1 MAMKFNLSINIS
13 QGVSD
18 NFNYIVTPNA
28 QKVYGNIVDSFQSGI
43 HSFSII
49 GTYGTGKSSFLMALE
64 QDLLYNKSKLVSEK
78 HVFAGADDFEFMNIV
93 GDYTTLST
101 LLSNELSITPSN
113 DSKNIF
119 SAMTKLLMRLKS
131 QNKFLFIFIDEF
143 GKILEH
149 AANNNPEK
157 ELYFLQTL
165 AEFVNVSSRNVILIT
180 TLHQNF
186 GAYAYKLTETQR
198 NEWLKVKGRFKEL
211 VFAEPVEQ
219 LLFLAAESLTSSK
232 DMTDN
237 AKENFLDIF
246 SLAKKNKIISESLTA
261 RTSKMLYPLD
271 AVSASCLTLA
281 IQRYG
286 QNERTLFSF
295 LHDTT
300 PSSINGFIPNDT
312 TTYNLSV
319 VYDYI
324 IYNFYTI
331 LAETNI
337 DSTNWRAIRVA
348 IERVES
354 GIICKNNIDDAL
366 KIVKTIG
373 LLNLFYSGVVV
384 DLAFLEIY
392 ATKALGVRN
401 PKNIIEKL
409 TANKIIR
416 FAAYKSQFILFE
428 GTDINIEDELYK
440 AATIV
445 PVPKL
450 IATEIAPYVKKT
462 VTVASASY
470 YITGTPRYF
479 QFVVSNEPYD
489 VEPTGDEDG
498 FVNLIFPLEDIKD
511 RMVELSASSG
521 KAIIYAYFENTETI
535 IKHLYEIKKL
545 QYLLDNVVL
554 EDRIAKGEIL
564 KQQAYETQLLNE
576 SINGCVEMMNGQVEW
591 YFNGKQQVINCR
603 KDFNKLLSTVCEF
616 VYNKTPIIRNELF
629 NKQKISSAISLA
641 RVNLLDAMI
650 EHWQEEDFGFSSTQ
664 YPPERTIYNTLLKSS
679 GIHRQNEDGLWILG
693 EPITPE
699 LQSLWNVCTD
709 FLAKSTEKALKL
721 SDLVKT
727 LKMRPYKLKQ
737 GVIDFWLPIFL
748 FVKQQEFALY
758 NGETFV
764 LNINKEL
771 FELLQK
777 RLNDFTIKAFDI
789 SGIKLELF
797 NKYREFL
804 NKERGENITSKSL
817 MDTIRPFFNFYR
829 GLNIYAKTTCK
840 FDYDATAKF
849 RDILATAKDPCKAF
863 LEDIPNALGYND
875 LHNEEF
881 AAQYLQLIKT
891 AVHELV
897 ICYDLFINRIE
908 ETVVEYL
915 GLPHDFVDYKEVLVQ
930 RYSNINKS
938 LLTAKS
944 KSFLDRILAPSDNKR
959 EFYEKIGLVVFD
971 RKIETIKDKEEA
983 LFLLNLTH
991 LFGELER
998 YTAFDNI
1005 NYETDEIAFNFEL
1018 ATSKGDFK
1026 SSKTYRLPKV
1036 KLAEAED
1043 IESKMQKLLSGN
1055 DELDVCILLKMLN
1068 KRLQ

>member
-1 MAMKFNLSINIS
+1 MKFNLSTNIS
-13 QGVSD
+13 QGVND
-18 NFNYIVTPNA
+18 DFNYIVTPNA

-64 QDLLYNKSKLVSEK
+64 QDLLNNKSNLVSERT
-78 HVFAGADDFEFMNIV
+78 VFAGTRSFEFMNIV
-93 GDYTTLST
+93 GDYSPLSM
-101 LLSNELSITPSN
+101 LLSKELSIAPSD
-113 DSKNIF
+113 DSRNIF
-119 SAMTKLLMRLKS
+119 STLTKHLNKLKE

-143 GKILEH
+143 GKVLEH

-180 TLHQNF
+180 ALHQNF
-186 GAYAYKLTETQR
+186 GAYAYKLTDTQI
-198 NEWLKVKGRFKEL
+198 NEWLKVKGRFKEI

-219 LLFLAAESLTSSK
+219 LLFLAAESMTK
-232 DMTDN
+232 IKTMTDD
-237 AKENFLDIF
+237 AKENFLEIF
-246 SLAKKNKIISESLTA
+246 SLAKKNKIISESLTV

-271 AVSASCLTLA
+271 AVAASCLTLA

-295 LHDTT
+295 LYDTT
-300 PSSINGFIPNDT
+300 PNSINDFTPNDT

-324 IYNFYTI
+324 IYNFYTA
-331 LAETNI
+331 LAETNL

-354 GIICKNNIDDAL
+354 GIINRNSVDDAL
-366 KIVKTIG
+366 KIVKAIG

-384 DLAFLEIY
+384 DLAFLEVY
-392 ATKALGVRN
+392 ASKALGIKN
-401 PKNIIEKL
+401 PKDIIEKL
-409 TANKIIR
+409 TTNKIIR
-416 FAAYKSQFILFE
+416 FAVYKSQFILFE

-445 PVPKL
+445 PIPKL
-450 IATEIAPYVKKT
+450 SAAEIAPYVKKT
-462 VTVASASY
+462 VMVAYASY
-470 YITGTPRYF
+470 YKTGTPRYF
-479 QFVVSNEPYD
+479 QYIVSNEPYN
-489 VEPTGDEDG
+489 VEPAGDEDG
-498 FVNLIFPLEDIKD
+498 FVNLIFPLEDVRE
-511 RMVELSASSG
+511 RMIELSAKSG
-521 KAIIYAYFENTETI
+521 KAIVYAYFSDTETI
-535 IKHLYEIKKL
+535 VKHLYEIKKL

-564 KQQAYETQLLNE
+564 KQQSFEIQLLNA
-576 SINGCVEMMNGQVEW
+576 SINSCVDMTNKQVEW
-591 YFNGKQQVINCR
+591 FFNGEQQLIKNR
-603 KDFNKLLSTVCEF
+603 KDFNKLLSSVCDV

-664 YPPERTIYNTLLKSS
+664 YPPERTIYSTLFKSS
-679 GIHRQNEDGLWILG
+679 GIHRQNEDGLWVLG
-693 EPITPE
+693 EPISSD
-699 LQSLWNVCTD
+699 LQSLWTACSD

-758 NGETFV
+758 NGEKFV

-777 RLNDFTIKAFDI
+777 RLNDFTIKAFDV

-804 NKERGENITSKSL
+804 NKERGETITSNSL
-817 MDTIRPFFNFYR
+817 MDTIRPFFNFYN
-829 GLNIYAKTTCK
+829 GLNKYAKSTRK
-840 FDYDATAKF
+840 FDYDVTAKF
-849 RDILATAKDPCKAF
+849 RDVLATAKDPCKAF
-863 LEDIPNALGYND
+863 LEDIPAALGYNN

-881 AAQYLQLIKT
+881 IAQYLQLIKT

-908 ETVVEYL
+908 KTVVEYL
-915 GLPHDFVDYKEVLVQ
+915 GLPHDFIEYKEILVK
-930 RYSNINKS
+930 RYSSINKG

-971 RKIETIKDKEEA
+971 RKIETIEDKEEV
-983 LFLLNLTH
+983 LFLSNLTH

-998 YTAFDNI
+998 YTAFNNI
-1005 NYETDEIAFNFEL
+1005 NDEIDEVAFNFEL
-1018 ATSKGDFK
+1018 ATSRGYFK
-1026 SSKTYRLPKV
+1026 SSRTYRLPKA
-1036 KLAEAED
+1036 KLSEAEK
-1043 IESKMQKLLSGN
+1043 IESKMQTLLSGN
-1055 DELDVCILLKMLN
+1055 DELDVCVLLKMLN
-1068 KRLQ
+1068 KRLR

>member
-1 MAMKFNLSINIS
+1 MKFNLSINIS

-64 QDLLYNKSKLVSEK
+64 QDLLNNKSKLVSEK
-78 HVFAGADDFEFMNIV
+78 QVFAGADNFEFMNIV

-119 SAMTKLLMRLKS
+119 SALTKLLMRLKS

-186 GAYAYKLTETQR
+186 GSYAYKLTETQR

-232 DMTDN
+232 KMTDN

-261 RTSKMLYPLD
+261 KTSKMLYPLD

-300 PSSINGFIPNDT
+300 SSSVNSFIPNDT

-354 GIICKNNIDDAL
+354 GIISKNNIDDAL

-373 LLNLFYSGVVV
+373 LLNLFYNGVVV

-392 ATKALGVRN
+392 ASKALGIKN
-401 PKNIIEKL
+401 PKSIIEKL

-416 FAAYKSQFILFE
+416 FAVYKSQFILFE

-440 AATIV
+440 AATVV

-450 IATEIAPYVKKT
+450 VATEIAPYVKKT
-462 VTVASASY
+462 VVVASASY
-470 YITGTPRYF
+470 YRTGTPRYF

-498 FVNLIFPLEDIKD
+498 FVNLIFPLEYVKD
-511 RMVELSASSG
+511 RMIELSASSG
-521 KAIIYAYFENTETI
+521 KAIIYAYFEDTETI

-576 SINGCVEMMNGQVEW
+576 SINSCVEMMNGQVEW
-591 YFNGKQQVINCR
+591 YFNGKKQVINCR

-737 GVIDFWLPIFL
+737 GIIDFWLPIFL

-863 LEDIPNALGYND
+863 LEDIPTALGYND

-915 GLPHDFVDYKEVLVQ
+915 GLPHDFVDYKKVLVQ

-983 LFLLNLTH
+983 LFLSNLTH

-1005 NYETDEIAFNFEL
+1005 NYETDE
-1018 ATSKGDFK
+1018 
-1026 SSKTYRLPKV
+1026 
-1036 KLAEAED
+1036 
-1043 IESKMQKLLSGN
+1043 M
-1055 DELDVCILLKMLN
+1055 
-1068 KRLQ
+1068 

>member
-1 MAMKFNLSINIS
+1 MKFNLSTNIS
-13 QGVSD
+13 QGVND

-64 QDLLYNKSKLVSEK
+64 QDLLNNKSNLVSEK
-78 HVFAGADDFEFMNIV
+78 SVFANAVGFEFLNIV
-93 GDYTTLST
+93 GDYSSLSM
-101 LLSNELSITPSN
+101 LLSRELSIAPSD

-119 SAMTKLLMRLKS
+119 SALTKLLRRLQDK
-131 QNKFLFIFIDEF
+131 NKFLFIFIDEF

-165 AEFVNVSSRNVILIT
+165 AEFVNASSRNVILIT

-198 NEWLKVKGRFKEL
+198 NEWLKVKGRFKEI

-219 LLFLAAESLTSSK
+219 LLFLAAESLTKSRS
-232 DMTDN
+232 MTDD
-237 AKENFLDIF
+237 AKYNILDVF
-246 SLAKKNKIISESLTA
+246 SLAKKNKIISESLSVK
-261 RTSKMLYPLD
+261 TSKMLYPLD
-271 AVSASCLTLA
+271 AVAASCLTLA

-300 PSSINGFIPNDT
+300 SNSINDFVPNDT
-312 TTYNLSV
+312 TTYNLAV

-324 IYNFYTI
+324 IYNFYTA
-331 LAETNI
+331 LAETNL

-354 GIICKNNIDDAL
+354 GIINKNSINDAL
-366 KIVKTIG
+366 KVVKTIG
-373 LLNLFYSGVVV
+373 LLNLFYNGVVI
-384 DLAFLEIY
+384 DQDFLDVY
-392 ATKALGVRN
+392 ASKALGIKN
-401 PKNIIEKL
+401 PKDIIEKL
-409 TANKIIR
+409 ITNKIIR
-416 FAAYKSQFILFE
+416 FAVYKSQFILFE

-450 IATEIAPYVKKT
+450 IAAEIAPYVKKT
-462 VTVASASY
+462 IVVASASY
-470 YITGTPRYF
+470 YRTGTPRYF
-479 QFVVSNEPYD
+479 QYVVSNEPYD
-489 VEPTGDEDG
+489 VEPTGDDDG
-498 FVNLIFPLEDIKD
+498 FINLIFPLENIKGS
-511 RMVELSASSG
+511 MVELSASSG
-521 KAIIYAYFENTETI
+521 KAIIYAYFNDTEKI

-545 QYLLDNVVL
+545 QYLLDNIVL

-564 KQQAYETQLLNE
+564 KQQSYERQLLNE
-576 SINGCVEMMNGQVEW
+576 SISSCVEMGDGQVEW
-591 YFNGKQQVINCR
+591 FFKGKQQKVKSR
-603 KDFNKLLSTVCEF
+603 KDFNKLLSAVCDV
-616 VYNKTPIIRNELF
+616 VYNETPIIRNELF

-650 EHWQEEDFGFSSTQ
+650 EHWQEADFGFSSTQ
-664 YPPERTIYNTLLKSS
+664 YPPERTIYSTLFKSS

-693 EPITPE
+693 EPISPN
-699 LQSLWNVCTD
+699 LQSLWTVCSD

-758 NGETFV
+758 NGETFI

-777 RLNDFTIKAFDI
+777 RLNDFTIKAFDV

-804 NKERGENITSKSL
+804 NKERGETITSNSL
-817 MDTIRPFFNFYR
+817 MDTIRPFFQFYN
-829 GLNIYAKTTCK
+829 GLNKYAKHTRK
-840 FDYDATAKF
+840 FDYDVTAKF
-849 RDILATAKDPCKAF
+849 RDVLATAKDPCKAF
-863 LEDIPNALGYND
+863 LEDIPAVLGYNN

-881 AAQYLQLIKT
+881 TAQYLQLIKT

-897 ICYDLFINRIE
+897 ICYDLFIDRIE
-908 ETVVEYL
+908 ETVVGYL
-915 GLPHDFVDYKEVLVQ
+915 GLPHDYIEYKDVLVR
-930 RYSNINKS
+930 RYSSINKG

-944 KSFLDRILAPSDNKR
+944 KSFLDRVLAPSNNKR
-959 EFYEKIGLVVFD
+959 EFYEKIGLVIFD
-971 RKIETIKDKEEA
+971 RKIETIEDKEEA
-983 LFLLNLTH
+983 LFLSNLTH

-998 YTAFDNI
+998 YTAFNEI
-1005 NYETDEIAFNFEL
+1005 NNETDEVAFNFEL

-1026 SSKTYRLPKV
+1026 SSKTYRLPKAKV
-1036 KLAEAED
+1036 SEAEK
-1043 IESKMQKLLSGN
+1043 IESKVRTLLSGN
-1055 DELDVCILLKMLN
+1055 NELDVCVLLKMLN
-1068 KRLQ
+1068 ERLK

>member
-1 MAMKFNLSINIS
+1 MNFNLSTNIS

-43 HSFSII
+43 HSFLMI

-64 QDLLYNKSKLVSEK
+64 QDLLNNKSNLVSERQ
-78 HVFAGADDFEFMNIV
+78 VFAGADGFEFMNIV
-93 GDYTTLST
+93 GDYTPLST
-101 LLSNELSITPSN
+101 LLANELSIISSG

-119 SAMTKLLMRLKS
+119 NVLTKLLTNLKS

-157 ELYFLQTL
+157 ELYFLQTF
-165 AEFVNVSSRNVILIT
+165 AEFVNVSSRNVILIA

-186 GAYAYKLTETQR
+186 GAYAYRLTETQR

-219 LLFLAAESLTSSK
+219 LLYLAAESLTKSK
-232 DMTDN
+232 LMTDD
-237 AKENFLDIF
+237 AKENFLEVF
-246 SLAKKNKIISESLTA
+246 SLAKKNKIISESLTV

-300 PSSINGFIPNDT
+300 SDSINSFIPNET
-312 TTYNLSV
+312 TTYNLAV

-324 IYNFYTI
+324 IYNFYTV
-331 LAETNI
+331 LAESNI

-354 GIICKNNIDDAL
+354 GVISKNNIEDAL

-373 LLNLFYSGVVV
+373 LLNLFYSGVIV
-384 DLAFLEIY
+384 DVAFLETY
-392 ATKALGVRN
+392 ASKALGIKS
-401 PKNIIEKL
+401 PKTIIEKL
-409 TANKIIR
+409 TSNKIIR

-450 IATEIAPYVKKT
+450 VATEIAPYVKKS
-462 VTVASASY
+462 VVVASASY
-470 YITGTPRYF
+470 YKTGTPRYF

-498 FVNLIFPLEDIKD
+498 FINLIFPLEDVKEHMI
-511 RMVELSASSG
+511 ELSGTSG
-521 KAIIYAYFENTETI
+521 KAIVYAYFDDTEKI
-535 IKHLYEIKKL
+535 VKHLYEIKKL

-564 KQQAYETQLLNE
+564 KQKAFETQLLNE
-576 SINGCVEMMNGQVEW
+576 VINNCVEMVDGQVEW
-591 YFNGKQQVINCR
+591 FFNGKQQVIKSR
-603 KDFNKLLSTVCEF
+603 KDFNKLLSTVCDY
-616 VYNKTPIIRNELF
+616 VYNETPIIRNELF
-629 NKQKISSAISLA
+629 NKQKISSTISSA

-650 EHWQEEDFGFSSTQ
+650 GHWQEENFGFSSTQ

-679 GIHRQNEDGLWILG
+679 GIHRQNEEGLWILG

-699 LQSLWNVCTD
+699 LQSLWTVCSD
-709 FLAKSTEKALKL
+709 FLAKSTEKAMKL
-721 SDLVKT
+721 SDLVKM
-727 LKMRPYKLKQ
+727 LKKRPYKLKQ
-737 GVIDFWLPIFL
+737 GVIDFWLSIFL
-748 FVKQQEFALY
+748 FIKQQEYALY

-777 RLNDFTIKAFDI
+777 HLNDFTIKAFDV

-804 NKERGENITSKSL
+804 NKERGETITSKSL

-829 GLNIYAKTTCK
+829 GLNKYAQTTRK

-863 LEDIPNALGYND
+863 LEDIPAALGYND
-875 LHNEEF
+875 LHNENLI
-881 AAQYLQLIKT
+881 AQYLQLIKT

-897 ICYDLFINRIE
+897 ICYDLFIDRIE
-908 ETVVEYL
+908 ETVVGYL
-915 GLPHDFVDYKEVLVQ
+915 GLPHNYLDYKEILVK
-930 RYSNINKS
+930 RYSNINKG

-971 RKIETIKDKEEA
+971 RKIETIEDNEEA
-983 LFLLNLTH
+983 LFLSNLTH

-998 YTAFDNI
+998 YTAFNEI

-1018 ATSKGDFK
+1018 ATSNGDFK
-1026 SSKTYRLPKV
+1026 PSRTYRLPKV
-1036 KLAEAED
+1036 KIAEAKK
-1043 IESKMQKLLSGN
+1043 IENRIQTLLSGN
-1055 DELDVCILLKMLN
+1055 EELDVCILLKMLN
-1068 KRLQ
+1068 ERLQ

>member
-1 MAMKFNLSINIS
+1 
-13 QGVSD
+13 
-18 NFNYIVTPNA
+18 
-28 QKVYGNIVDSFQSGI
+28 
-43 HSFSII
+43 
-49 GTYGTGKSSFLMALE
+49 MALE
-64 QDLLYNKSKLVSEK
+64 QDLLNNKSNLVSERT
-78 HVFAGADDFEFMNIV
+78 VFAGTRSFEFMNIV
-93 GDYTTLST
+93 GDYSPLSM
-101 LLSNELSITPSN
+101 LLSKELSIAPSD
-113 DSKNIF
+113 DSRNIF
-119 SAMTKLLMRLKS
+119 STLTKHLNKLKE

-143 GKILEH
+143 GKVLEH

-180 TLHQNF
+180 ALHQNF
-186 GAYAYKLTETQR
+186 GAYAYKLTDTQI
-198 NEWLKVKGRFKEL
+198 NEWLKVKGRFKEI

-219 LLFLAAESLTSSK
+219 LLFLAAESMTK
-232 DMTDN
+232 IKTMTDD
-237 AKENFLDIF
+237 AKENFLEIF
-246 SLAKKNKIISESLTA
+246 SLAKKNKIISESLTV

-271 AVSASCLTLA
+271 AVAASCLTLA

-295 LHDTT
+295 LYDTT
-300 PSSINGFIPNDT
+300 PNSINDFTPNDT

-324 IYNFYTI
+324 IYNFYTA
-331 LAETNI
+331 LAETNL

-354 GIICKNNIDDAL
+354 GIINRNSVDDAL
-366 KIVKTIG
+366 KIVKAIG

-384 DLAFLEIY
+384 DLAFLEVY
-392 ATKALGVRN
+392 ASKALGIKN
-401 PKNIIEKL
+401 PKDIIEKL
-409 TANKIIR
+409 TTNKIIR
-416 FAAYKSQFILFE
+416 FAVYKSQFILFE

-445 PVPKL
+445 PIPKL
-450 IATEIAPYVKKT
+450 SAAEIAPYVKKT
-462 VTVASASY
+462 VMVAYASY
-470 YITGTPRYF
+470 YKTGTPRYF
-479 QFVVSNEPYD
+479 QYIVSNEPYN
-489 VEPTGDEDG
+489 VEPAGDEDG
-498 FVNLIFPLEDIKD
+498 FVNLIFPLEDVRE
-511 RMVELSASSG
+511 RMIELSAKSG
-521 KAIIYAYFENTETI
+521 KAIVYAYFSDTETI
-535 IKHLYEIKKL
+535 VKHLYEIKKL

-564 KQQAYETQLLNE
+564 KQQSFEIQLLNA
-576 SINGCVEMMNGQVEW
+576 SINSCVDMTNKQVEW
-591 YFNGKQQVINCR
+591 FFNGEQQLIKNR
-603 KDFNKLLSTVCEF
+603 KDFNKLLSSVCDV

-664 YPPERTIYNTLLKSS
+664 YPPERTIYSTLFKSS
-679 GIHRQNEDGLWILG
+679 GIHRQNEDGLWVLG
-693 EPITPE
+693 EPISSD
-699 LQSLWNVCTD
+699 LQSLWTACSD

-758 NGETFV
+758 NGEKFV

-777 RLNDFTIKAFDI
+777 RLNDFTIKAFDV

-804 NKERGENITSKSL
+804 NKERGETITSNSL
-817 MDTIRPFFNFYR
+817 MDTIRPFFNFYN
-829 GLNIYAKTTCK
+829 GLNKYAKSTRK
-840 FDYDATAKF
+840 FDYDVTAKF
-849 RDILATAKDPCKAF
+849 RDVLATAKDPCKAF
-863 LEDIPNALGYND
+863 LEDIPAALGYNN

-881 AAQYLQLIKT
+881 IAQYLQLIKT

-908 ETVVEYL
+908 KTVVEYL
-915 GLPHDFVDYKEVLVQ
+915 GLPHDFIEYKEILVK
-930 RYSNINKS
+930 RYSSINKG

-971 RKIETIKDKEEA
+971 RKIETIEDKEEV
-983 LFLLNLTH
+983 LFLSNLTH

-998 YTAFDNI
+998 YTAFNNI
-1005 NYETDEIAFNFEL
+1005 NDEIDEVAFNFEL
-1018 ATSKGDFK
+1018 ATSRGDFK
-1026 SSKTYRLPKV
+1026 SSRTYRLPKA
-1036 KLAEAED
+1036 KLSEAEK
-1043 IESKMQKLLSGN
+1043 IESKMQTLLSGN
-1055 DELDVCILLKMLN
+1055 DELDVCVLLKMLN
-1068 KRLQ
+1068 KRLR